1 MKVFLDTI
9 GCRLNQSE
17 IERIGS
23 QFRKEG
29 HELVESA
36 QEADLVVVNT
46 CTVTSAAASDSRQ
59 KIRQAG
65 RNPRADIVVTG
76 CWATMEP
83 DAASALSGVSHVVKN
98 DAKDSI
104 AALYPGQRLPGYD
117 LEPLARQPLPGL
129 HARTRA
135 FIKAQDGCDNFCTYC
150 ITRIARG
157 QSRSQSVQEVLEDI
171 RSAAA
176 GGVKEIVLSG
186 VQLGSWGQEFDPPL
200 HLRELIRIILA
211 ETEIPRVRLSSVE
224 PWNLD
229 ETFFALWQDPRL
241 CRHFHLPLQSGAA
254 ATLKRMVRNTTPEDY
269 RQLVKLIR
277 GMIPQAGITTDI
289 LVGFPGETEDDFAE
303 SLAFVN
309 EMRFAAGHV
318 FPFSPRAG
326 TAAARM
332 NNQVPPAVRKQR
344 ARVMRQALTLSN
356 REFLQRFNG
365 ESMMVLWESAD
376 ALGPDGWQM
385 HGLTDNYIRV
395 TAVSPEL
402 RQNQIN
408 RVTLVEI
415 DGDGMRARIEKEP
428 KRT

>member
-17 IERIGS
+17 IERIGN

-29 HELVESA
+29 HDLVESA
-36 QEADLVVVNT
+36 HDADLVVVNT

-65 RNPRADIVVTG
+65 RNPRAEIVVTG

-83 DAASALSGVSHVVKN
+83 EAAAALPGVRNVVGN
-98 DAKDSI
+98 AAKDGI
-104 AALYPGQRLPGYD
+104 VALFPGQHLPD
-117 LEPLARQPLPGL
+117 HEIEPLARQPLPGL

-135 FIKAQDGCDNFCTYC
+135 FIKTQDGCDNFCTYC

-157 QSRSQSVQEVLEDI
+157 QSRSQSVPEILHDI

-200 HLRELIRIILA
+200 HLRDLIRTILA
-211 ETEIPRVRLSSVE
+211 ETDIPRIRLSSVE

-229 ETFFALWQDPRL
+229 EIFFALWQDSRL

-254 ATLKRMVRNTTPEDY
+254 ATLKRMARNTTPEGY
-269 RQLVKLIR
+269 RWLVQLIR
-277 GMIPQAGITTDI
+277 SMVPQAGITTDI

-309 EMRFAAGHV
+309 EMKFAAGHV

-326 TAAARM
+326 TPAARM
-332 NNQVPPAVRKQR
+332 KAQVPPAVRKER
-344 ARVMRQALTLSN
+344 ARLMREALALSN
-356 REFLQRFNG
+356 REYLQQFSG
-365 ESMMVLWESAD
+365 KELDVLWESAD

-402 RQNQIN
+402 RQNQID
-408 RVTLVEI
+408 RVTLAEI
-415 DGDGMRARIEKEP
+415 ADDGMRAHIQNEH
-428 KRT
+428 